1 MIIKKVLATM
11 LATTLMAASVISASA
26 ATPTTKSSEPAKEE
40 VKTVV
45 ETKSEPQT
53 EDPFEEVVSATK
65 PVVIAG
71 TTLKSDV
78 AGSVAL
84 PKTAA
89 IAGVV
94 LRQASNTIKAAAGL
108 ASNEAPYVKAYEIT
122 AKKSPA
128 AYASFNAAA
137 AAAGATVLDAVNIDL
152 GKMAGGKFS
161 DLPAGVTVPTT
172 IAVKNAGG
180 RTLAVVKV
188 LPGGATEILQDTDD
202 NPNTVTFPIT
212 GGLAAYAVIAY

>member
-40 VKTVV
+40 VKTV

>member
-40 VKTVV
+40 VKTV

-78 AGSVAL
+78 AGSIAL

>member
-1 MIIKKVLATM
+1 M

-40 VKTVV
+40 VKTV

-78 AGSVAL
+78 AGAIAL

>member
-11 LATTLMAASVISASA
+11 LATTLMVASVISVSA
-26 ATPTTKSSEPAKEE
+26 ATPATKPSEPAKEE
-40 VKTVV
+40 VKTVT

-53 EDPFEEVVSATK
+53 EEPFEEVVSATK

-78 AGSVAL
+78 AGSIAL
-84 PKTAA
+84 PKSAP

-94 LRQASNTIKAAAGL
+94 LRQAASTIKASAGL
-108 ASNEAPYVKAYEIT
+108 ASNEAPYVKTYEIT

-152 GKMAGGKFS
+152 GKMAGSKFS

-202 NPNTVTFPIT
+202 NPNTVTFPIS